1 MIGLSETK
9 TDECDAINLPGYSV
23 FFKNRCK
30 LSKVRSGG
38 IAVLVKDHIVKYTT
52 VINTESPY
60 VLWLRIS
67 KSLFNLDKDVCFGI
81 IYIPPEGSKY
91 S

>member
-1 MIGLSETK
+1 MGDQSTLPTINFLSLNVCGVNRKLQYKEFIDLLSLYDLIGLSETK

-38 IAVLVKDHIVKYTT
+38 IAVLVKDHIVK
-52 VINTESPY
+52 
-60 VLWLRIS
+60 
-67 KSLFNLDKDVCFGI
+67 
-81 IYIPPEGSKY
+81 
-91 S
+91 